1 MVRKKIRKWDIVLEV
16 VRANEGDG
24 GFWGMLQVHREAVL
38 RRGPEASRESASTS
52 RVGKVLLVQDIV
64 GWGLDRKSSK
74 IAVGKD
80 VGVAE
85 KGQGCGGPLPALNTH

>member
-1 MVRKKIRKWDIVLEV
+1 MVRKKIRKWGIVLEGSESQG
-16 VRANEGDG
+16 RRWGFLRNAPGAPRKLCSG
-24 GFWGMLQVHREAVL
+24 GTQK
-38 RRGPEASRESASTS
+38 PASTS
-52 RVGKVLLVQDIV
+52 RVGKVLLVQGIV

-85 KGQGCGGPLPALNTH
+85 KGQGGRGPLQALNAR